1 MVQQVV
7 GKISTR
13 PGSESEMGTVS
24 ALNPLRAN
32 SIHVSLQFAS
42 LSVPTSLM
50 RRIAVD
56 DALQN
61 HGLCS
66 DSIL

>member
-24 ALNPLRAN
+24 ALCTLRAN

-50 RRIAVD
+50 RQTA
-56 DALQN
+56 
-61 HGLCS
+61 H
-66 DSIL
+66 